1 MNEKQSSW
9 LGTLAQGSPLGAI
22 TEGFGDWGK
31 RKAFDFAPEHF
42 GGKRG
47 KQFGKQFGNL
57 FGMGDQGQELG
68 QQAGRFGGTLY
79 KGLPKGQ
86 QNSAYNT
93 MNTMQPMVQQGLDAM
108 TQFAGG
114 MQNKTSAEKQAL
126 PTLGLAPILGALAGG
141 AHGAYK
147 APKGSRPE
155 GLGRGLFRG
164 GAAGAGA
171 GVGGLAGGVG
181 GGILG
186 VAISNAIAGKQN
198 TIDKPYLPLL
208 LALLG
213 GGAGAYGG
221 GKLGWGMASGVTGDN
236 AKLDR
241 EEEEKEAS
249 MNKQASLAAILAA
262 LTGGAAGGYGGYK
275 GISSV
280 IRRIL
285 NKGKSLGGYPRTI
298 EPAANMLP
306 LEGNLLPLEGIL
318 APHIMGT
325 KALAAGAGAGVG
337 AGLGYGGARG
347 IEALLGKES
356 MDKRAFLGRALGGIG
371 KGVGDLVG
379 GAGKL
384 GWRGLM
390 RGLGVGKD
398 VAPTSAL
405 TKGLTLGAG
414 GLGLS
419 AINEVLASTK
429 GGPIELPHFGM
440 GGDQPW
446 WDPMMQHG
454 RMDPKKTGFK
464 SLLHMGARPL
474 QTIAALTG
482 MAGKPGSLSDFART
496 KGEGSRLSDFVQDPK
511 NYRIDPVT
519 GRGIVTGEVPI
530 SLDPSIMERM
540 QDFHKEK
547 EFMER
552 MGLVRGRGSS
562 SSSSSRRSRGRFD

>member
-1 MNEKQSSW
+1 MSITGPNMNEKQSSW

-249 MNKQASLAAILAA
+249 SITSDLRRVRLA
-262 LTGGAAGGYGGYK
+262 
-275 GISSV
+275 
-280 IRRIL
+280 
-285 NKGKSLGGYPRTI
+285 I
-298 EPAANMLP
+298 E
-306 LEGNLLPLEGIL
+306 
-318 APHIMGT
+318 
-325 KALAAGAGAGVG
+325 
-337 AGLGYGGARG
+337 
-347 IEALLGKES
+347 
-356 MDKRAFLGRALGGIG
+356 KRAFLGRALGGIG